1 MEIKTWENNLE
12 ESKRLAKEAKATCL
26 NSLLVVDVE
35 MDEIDLGDVH
45 SIIGTLNVNEK
56 REELKKSR
64 EKDKDDIQQMTQ
76 VNLQI
81 LNHFL
86 VKHNLQCQ
94 ITQQVAVR
102 VQKNLPLVHRKDF
115 NFELNVNTEPPKFVV
130 ALLNLH
136 TQYKDQQKTV
146 ASTSKK

>member
-1 MEIKTWENNLE
+1 
-12 ESKRLAKEAKATCL
+12 LAKEAKTTCL

-35 MDEIDLGDVH
+35 MDVINLDDVH

-56 REELKKSR
+56 KEELKKR
-64 EKDKDDIQQMTQ
+64 KKKDKSIIQQMTQ

-86 VKHNLQCQ
+86 IKHNLQCQ

-102 VQKNLPLVHRKDF
+102 VQKNLPLVHRKNF
-115 NFELNVNTEPPKFVV
+115 NFELNFNIDSPKFVV
-130 ALLNLH
+130 ALLNLD
-136 TQYKDQQKTV
+136 TQYKDQ
-146 ASTSKK
+146 